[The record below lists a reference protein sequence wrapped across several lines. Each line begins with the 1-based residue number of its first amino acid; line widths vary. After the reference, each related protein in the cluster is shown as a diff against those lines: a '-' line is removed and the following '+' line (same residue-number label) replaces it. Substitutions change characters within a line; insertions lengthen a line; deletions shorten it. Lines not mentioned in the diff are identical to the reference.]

1 MSAPRRPVDGPFDP
15 GLQTERTALAW
26 RRTSLTL
33 IVASLAGVRLLPA
46 VWDWF
51 GLVVGGAGVL
61 VSLALLA
68 LSHRR
73 YRLQHGRLHRHV
85 ALPDGTLPALMA
97 GSALAVAVVGLA
109 VTLSR

>member
-1 MSAPRRPVDGPFDP
+1 MSGPAAPVDRPFDP

-51 GLVVGGAGVL
+51 GLVVGGAGVA
-61 VSLALLA
+61 VSLVLLG

-73 YRLQHGRLHRHV
+73 YRLQHGRLHRRL

-97 GSALAVAVVGLA
+97 GSAVAVALVGLA